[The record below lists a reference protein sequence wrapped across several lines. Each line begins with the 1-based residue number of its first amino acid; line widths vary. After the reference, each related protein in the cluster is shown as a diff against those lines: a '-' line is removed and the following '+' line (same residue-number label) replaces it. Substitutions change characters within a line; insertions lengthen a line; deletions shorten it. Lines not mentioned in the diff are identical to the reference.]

1 MNRFRQLRK
10 DLGLSQVNLAE
21 KLGVTQTAVSQWETG
36 KSNPDIEILK
46 KIALHYHVTID
57 FLLNGASHS
66 EKIQN
71 QVPIFSEIKNL
82 NSFANENSI
91 LYYESNKNL
100 PPDGFY
106 FGIKV
111 SDDSMSPKYQINDVV
126 ILLKEGTYSNNSD
139 ILVQIHNE
147 KAVLRKLILL
157 KEGFLLQPQH
167 PDYAPSYFSNREKS
181 LVKFFGVAQQLLRKL

>member
-1 MNRFRQLRK
+1 M
-10 DLGLSQVNLAE
+10 
-21 KLGVTQTAVSQWETG
+21 
-36 KSNPDIEILK
+36 
-46 KIALHYHVTID
+46 TID

-82 NSFANENSI
+82 NSFANENNI

-100 PPDGFY
+100 PTDGFY

-181 LVKFFGVAQQLLRKL
+181 LVKFLGVAQQLLRKI